1 MYSSMGQEM
10 EAGQVEINMGGMVDK
25 GKCRQEYEFSK
36 QTIAKVATLDIAF
49 TISSGVGDDL
59 DAGA

>member
-1 MYSSMGQEM
+1 
-10 EAGQVEINMGGMVDK
+10 MVDK

-36 QTIAKVATLDIAF
+36 QTIAKVANLDIAF